1 MTQTAVEWLFD
12 QLPDELRLTKNGF
25 EMLQQAKELENQQKK
40 EAYNEGIIQGI
51 KFSVDEEWGEE
62 GGGAK

>member
-1 MTQTAVEWLFD
+1 MKQTAVEWLFD
-12 QLPDELRLTKNGF
+12 QLPDHLRLSEDGF
-25 EMLQQAKELENQQKK
+25 DMLQQAKEMEAEQKK

-62 GGGAK
+62 GGAK

>member
-25 EMLQQAKELENQQKK
+25 EMLQQAKELEKQQKK

-62 GGGAK
+62 GKGAK

>member
-12 QLPDELRLTKNGF
+12 RLQSEPFLTHEDFK
-25 EMLQQAKELENQQKK
+25 QAKEMEAEQKK

-51 KFSVDEEWGEE
+51 KFAVNEEWGEE
-62 GGGAK
+62 EGGAK